1 MSDTELSFYPVGMA
15 SALRQQWVRSGYSD
29 QLLPDDRSLSIIL
42 DRLYQASLLREEGVP
57 VKCRVIVASP
67 DALQAPAD
75 PEQQFVVLRFAN
87 ACELTPHDIRKL
99 AAAAGFYRALLAV
112 EAKPDK
118 APVIWGIVITGTKWV
133 NRFGSERFDEADLP
147 PSPVLQILSPGHLL
161 AACGYQRVFEL
172 SGGKLL
178 TEGLDPFRSAWLTE
192 RFSGLHTSLLEE
204 LGEAL
209 PSQTQL
215 CDYFVRD
222 VAQSVMRR
230 VLGLV
235 RGRGHGGMLVY
246 LAGDVRG
253 DVPAERWFRFRIR
266 FADDHATL
274 WFRSLLA
281 RLVARV
287 LSVGGE
293 LGLPVCRWSD
303 YRQMHDPELAV
314 IDDALIGFGHVLA
327 DLMSV
332 DGSVILDRDFR
343 LVGFGSEI
351 LGESHVRQIHRAYDL
366 EAERIFV
373 EPADSA
379 GTRHRSAYRLVD
391 GLPGSVAVV
400 VSQDGDVRFVA
411 HHRQKLTYWPYL
423 P

>member
-1 MSDTELSFYPVGMA
+1 MSDAELSFYPVGMA
-15 SALRQQWVRSGYSD
+15 AALRRQWLAGGYD
-29 QLLPDDRSLSIIL
+29 NDLLPDDESLSVIL

-67 DALQAPAD
+67 DSFDQRAEPA
-75 PEQQFVVLRFAN
+75 QQFVVLRFDHV
-87 ACELTPHDIRKL
+87 CELTPHDIRKL
-99 AAAAGFYRALLAV
+99 AAAAGFYRALLGV
-112 EAKPDK
+112 EAKPGTP
-118 APVIWGIVITGTKWV
+118 PVIWGIVITGTKWV
-133 NRFGSERFDEADLP
+133 NRFGSDRFDEADLP
-147 PSPVLQILSPGHLL
+147 PSPVLQVLSPGHLM
-161 AACGYQRVFEL
+161 AACGYRRVFEL
-172 SGGKLL
+172 AGGKLL
-178 TEGLDPFRSAWLTE
+178 TEGLDPFRSAWLTD
-192 RFSGLHTSLLEE
+192 RFSGLRTSLLEQ
-204 LGEAL
+204 LGDAL
-209 PSQTQL
+209 PAGTQL

-235 RGRGHGGMLVY
+235 RTRGHGGMLVY
-246 LAGDVRG
+246 LASQVR
-253 DVPAERWFRFRIR
+253 DEAAADRWFRFRIR

-274 WFRSLLA
+274 WFRTLLA

-287 LSVGGE
+287 LIVGDE
-293 LGLPVCRWSD
+293 LGLPVCRWTD

-314 IDDALIGFGHVLA
+314 LDDALIGFGHVLA
-327 DLMSV
+327 DLMGV

-351 LGESHVRQIHRAYDL
+351 LGESHVRQIHRACDL
-366 EAERIFV
+366 EAEKIIM

-379 GTRHRSAYRLVD
+379 GTRHRSAYRLVN

-411 HHRQKLTYWPYL
+411 YHRQKLTYWPYL